1 MKEIGES
8 EISEA
13 VRNLCIEANCVLSED
28 VISALQNAKNIEES
42 PIGKDI
48 IGLLLENVRVAKDE
62 MLPICQ
68 DTGVAVFFVEI
79 GAGVKVNGNLRTAIN
94 EGVKRGYADGYLRKS
109 MLKSPLDRV
118 NTGDNTPAI
127 IHFDLVPGDRLKIT
141 MLPKGGGSENMS
153 RLKMLTPSEGW
164 EGVKRMVVGTVLDA
178 GSNPCP
184 PIVVGVGIGGNF
196 ELAPLLAKKALIRD
210 VGKHNPDPKIA
221 ALEDELLK
229 EVNKTGI
236 GPQGLGGRVTALALN
251 IEVYPCHI
259 TALPVAVNIE
269 CHAHRHKEVVL

>member
-164 EGVKRMVVGTVLDA
+164 EGVKRMAVGTVLVA